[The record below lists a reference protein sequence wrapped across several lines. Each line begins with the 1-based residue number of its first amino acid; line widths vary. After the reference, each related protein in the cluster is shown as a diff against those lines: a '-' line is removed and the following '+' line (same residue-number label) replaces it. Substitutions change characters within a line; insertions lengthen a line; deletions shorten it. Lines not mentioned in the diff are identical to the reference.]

1 MGLLAAIGLAILPG
15 VTELFPISSLGHAV
29 IVPAI
34 LHMNV
39 DLRSPEFLPFLVVMH
54 FGTAVALL
62 LYFWRDWL
70 GFAMAVL
77 AFRDPRGAAE
87 RRLFWLV
94 CVATVPAVV

>member
-1 MGLLAAIGLAILPG
+1 MGLLAAIELAILQG

-34 LHMNV
+34 LSMNV

-70 GFAMAVL
+70 GFAMGVSSCPSAWS
-77 AFRDPRGAAE
+77 AWSARWACPRRCRTAH
-87 RRLFWLV
+87 
-94 CVATVPAVV
+94 T